1 MSKITNIVATAHVS
15 CDLVLT
21 ELQTRMP
28 AATYNP
34 RNFSGL
40 LIRTE
45 ETHKAHCQIYANG
58 KITINGGRSLD
69 EAGRICE
76 LFCERMKLCGY
87 PVIMK
92 DYKIVNIIATL
103 DMGRRLD
110 LRKLSSL
117 PNAFYEPEIFP
128 GMTMFLTGCTA
139 VLFSSGKIN
148 FLGARCV
155 SDLHAAEMEKK
166 NLLS

>member
-1 MSKITNIVATAHVS
+1 
-15 CDLVLT
+15 
-21 ELQTRMP
+21 MP

-58 KITINGGRSLD
+58 KITINCGRSLD
-69 EAGRICE
+69 EAGRKCE
-76 LFCERMKLCGY
+76 LFCERIKICGY

-110 LRKLSSL
+110 LRNLSSL

-148 FLGARCV
+148 FLGVHSVA
-155 SDLHAAEMEKK
+155 DLYTAELEIK
-166 NLLS
+166 NFIC